1 MIVTL
6 NQIAY
11 FKPQTTARRLK
22 TYYYSGD
29 FQPVVFLNYLRLIN
43 LTAILCPQVAQLSV
57 TLYRQEVRALFFA
70 HREERAVLL
79 QLWRFRRFFTPGEC
93 CELLQG
99 VVLANELKDENQGNT
114 IPRSVLRKSEG
125 GGPFRAVGLFLTKQL
140 KRHRGL
146 FREPWKSVWDYGKL
160 LVATRGS
167 GQINYKKV
175 TSVINVGFL

>member
-70 HREERAVLL
+70 HREERGVLL

-99 VVLANELKDENQGNT
+99 VVLAAESEDKVESNT
-114 IPRSVLRKSEG
+114 TARSLLRKSEA
-125 GGPFRAVGLFLTKQL
+125 GGPFQAVRLFLTKQL
-140 KRHRGL
+140 KRRRGL
-146 FREPWKSVWDYGKL
+146 FREPWKFVWGYWSDWWQ
-160 LVATRGS
+160 LVGTVR
-167 GQINYKKV
+167 
-175 TSVINVGFL
+175 

>member
-11 FKPQTTARRLK
+11 FKPQTTAGRLK
-22 TYYYSGD
+22 TYYYSGG

-114 IPRSVLRKSEG
+114 TPRSAPRKSEEG
-125 GGPFRAVGLFLTKQL
+125 RLFQAVRLFLTKQL
-140 KRHRGL
+140 KRRRGL
-146 FREPWKSVWDYGKL
+146 FREPWKFVWGYWSDWWQ
-160 LVATRGS
+160 LVGTVR
-167 GQINYKKV
+167 
-175 TSVINVGFL
+175 

>member
-79 QLWRFRRFFTPGEC
+79 QLWRFRRFFTPGAC

-99 VVLANELKDENQGNT
+99 VVLAPESEDKVESNT
-114 IPRSVLRKSEG
+114 TARSLRRKSEG

-140 KRHRGL
+140 KKRRGL
-146 FREPWKSVWDYGKL
+146 FREPWKSVWGYWSDWWQ
-160 LVATRGS
+160 LVGTVR
-167 GQINYKKV
+167 
-175 TSVINVGFL
+175 

>member
-43 LTAILCPQVAQLSV
+43 LTAILCPQVGQLSV

-79 QLWRFRRFFTPGEC
+79 QLWWFRRFFTPGEC

-99 VVLANELKDENQGNT
+99 VVLAPESEDKVESNIT
-114 IPRSVLRKSEG
+114 ARSLLRKSEG

-140 KRHRGL
+140 KKRRGL

-160 LVATRGS
+160 LVATSGS

>member
-70 HREERAVLL
+70 HREERGVLL

-99 VVLANELKDENQGNT
+99 VILAPESEDKVESNT
-114 IPRSVLRKSEG
+114 TPRSMPRKSEG
-125 GGPFRAVGLFLTKQL
+125 SGLPQTVGLFLTKQL
-140 KRHRGL
+140 KRRRGL
-146 FREPWKSVWDYGKL
+146 FREPWKSVWNYGE
-160 LVATRGS
+160 
-167 GQINYKKV
+167 
-175 TSVINVGFL
+175 

>member
-11 FKPQTTARRLK
+11 FKPQTTAGRLK
-22 TYYYSGD
+22 TYYYSGG

-57 TLYRQEVRALFFA
+57 VLYRQVVRARFVA
-70 HREERAVLL
+70 HREERGVLL
-79 QLWRFRRFFTPGEC
+79 QLWRFRRFFTPEEC

-99 VVLANELKDENQGNT
+99 VVLAPVSEDKVESNT
-114 IPRSVLRKSEG
+114 TARSLLRKSEG

-140 KRHRGL
+140 KKRRGL
-146 FREPWKSVWDYGKL
+146 FREPWKSVWGYWSDWWQ
-160 LVATRGS
+160 LVETVR
-167 GQINYKKV
+167 
-175 TSVINVGFL
+175 

>member
-22 TYYYSGD
+22 TYYYSGG

-99 VVLANELKDENQGNT
+99 VVLAPVSEDKVESNT
-114 IPRSVLRKSEG
+114 TARSLLRKSEG

-140 KRHRGL
+140 KKRRGL
-146 FREPWKSVWDYGKL
+146 FREPWKSVWGYWSDWWQ
-160 LVATRGS
+160 LVETVR
-167 GQINYKKV
+167 
-175 TSVINVGFL
+175 

>member
-43 LTAILCPQVAQLSV
+43 LTAILCLQVAQLSV

-70 HREERAVLL
+70 HREERGVLL

-99 VVLANELKDENQGNT
+99 VILAPESEDKVESNT
-114 IPRSVLRKSEG
+114 TPRSMPRKSEG
-125 GGPFRAVGLFLTKQL
+125 SGLPQAVGLFLTKQL
-140 KRHRGL
+140 KRRRGL
-146 FREPWKSVWDYGKL
+146 FREPWKSVWNYGE
-160 LVATRGS
+160 
-167 GQINYKKV
+167 
-175 TSVINVGFL
+175 

>member
-22 TYYYSGD
+22 TYYYSGG

-43 LTAILCPQVAQLSV
+43 LTAILCPQVGQLSV

-70 HREERAVLL
+70 HREERGVLL

-99 VVLANELKDENQGNT
+99 VVLAKELKDENQGNT
-114 IPRSVLRKSEG
+114 IPRSMPRKSEG
-125 GGPFRAVGLFLTKQL
+125 GRLPQAMGLFLTKQL
-140 KRHRGL
+140 KRRRGL
-146 FREPWKSVWDYGKL
+146 FREPWKSVWGYWSDWWQ
-160 LVATRGS
+160 LVETVR
-167 GQINYKKV
+167 
-175 TSVINVGFL
+175 

>member
-22 TYYYSGD
+22 TYYYSGG

-99 VVLANELKDENQGNT
+99 VVLANESEAKVESNT
-114 IPRSVLRKSEG
+114 AARSVLRKSEG
-125 GGPFRAVGLFLTKQL
+125 SRLPQAEGLFLTKQL

-146 FREPWKSVWDYGKL
+146 FREPWKSVWGYWSDWWQL
-160 LVATRGS
+160 ARTVR
-167 GQINYKKV
+167 
-175 TSVINVGFL
+175 